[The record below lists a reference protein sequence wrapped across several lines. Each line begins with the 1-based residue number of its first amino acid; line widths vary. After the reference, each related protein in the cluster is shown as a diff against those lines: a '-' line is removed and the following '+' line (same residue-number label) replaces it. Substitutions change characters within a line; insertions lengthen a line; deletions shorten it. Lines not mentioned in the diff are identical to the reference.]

1 MFLLCSLLLYGV
13 LGKEK
18 EKLVRFAKNHL
29 VQDNK
34 ATIVIGG
41 DFREHNPTSVQAK

>member
-1 MFLLCSLLLYGV
+1 MMLLLSLLLYGV

-18 EKLVRFAKNHL
+18 ERIVRFAKNQL

-41 DFREHNPTSVQAK
+41 DFREYNPTSVQAK